1 MPHML
6 HAWMLD
12 PAGRRNLWCFS
23 IFLCHLK
30 QREENR
36 RVSALSCFDDFEGSV
51 LEEETDEKEP
61 KEASRRKT
69 HTHKTQ
75 HILIHLAS
83 LYTPTLWSTCVHFK
97 RYCFSSQTR
106 RNFTTILRSRLG
118 VSFLFLMRA
127 RTNFPT
133 SAKRLWII
141 SGSLA
146 RNFRKL
152 TPRGLFRTSYTD
164 SKNSTNVLQGMQEAR
179 DPKSD
184 AVQNREGVFVR
195 ARYAKFLPFFCVVV
209 VKRARA
215 SEIRPGIDGDA
226 KV

>member
-1 MPHML
+1 MPL
-6 HAWMLD
+6 ETERRKQTRFCSFLFWRFWGEFL
-12 PAGRRNLWCFS
+12 GRKDRRKKNQR
-23 IFLCHLK
+23 K
-30 QREENR
+30 QAR
-36 RVSALSCFDDFEGSV
+36 
-51 LEEETDEKEP
+51 K
-61 KEASRRKT
+61 KT
-69 HTHKTQ
+69 HTNKTQ

-83 LYTPTLWSTCVHFK
+83 LYTHTSWSTCVHFK

-118 VSFLFLMRA
+118 VSFLFLIRA
-127 RTNFPT
+127 RTNFST

>member
-1 MPHML
+1 MPL
-6 HAWMLD
+6 ETERRKQTRFCSFLFWRFWGECFFLD
-12 PAGRRNLWCFS
+12 WRKRQT
-23 IFLCHLK
+23 K
-30 QREENR
+30 
-36 RVSALSCFDDFEGSV
+36 
-51 LEEETDEKEP
+51 KKP